1 MIAVPTLFLDR
12 DGVLIE
18 DSGYPSSKSDIR
30 WIPTAFE
37 ALRALK
43 RRGFRLI
50 VVTNQSAV
58 ARGYMSFQDLVVL
71 QGYINDRFD
80 QEGCGFDAI
89 YVAPTHPDGSIWP
102 WNRSS
107 TWRKP
112 ESGMLEA
119 AIRDYGVDRKR
130 AALVGDSL
138 RDIEAGRAAGLG
150 FVIQYGEEEF
160 ARAKP
165 DLQTSKWSEISRIL
179 GDKEW

>member
-1 MIAVPTLFLDR
+1 MPDLFLDR

-18 DSGYPSSKSDIR
+18 DTGYPSNPAEIR
-30 WIPTAFE
+30 WIPDAFY

-43 RRGFRLI
+43 QRGFRLI

-71 QGYINDRFD
+71 QGHINDRFE
-80 QEGCGFDAI
+80 QEGCGFEAT
-89 YVAPTHPDGSIWP
+89 YVAPTHPDGEIWP
-102 WNRSS
+102 WNRPS

-119 AIRDYGVDRKR
+119 AIRDYNVDRKR
-130 AALVGDSL
+130 AALVGDSS
-138 RDIEAGRAAGLG
+138 RDIEAARAAGLAV
-150 FVIQYGEEEF
+150 VIQYGEKKF
-160 ARAKP
+160 TRVKP

-179 GDKEW
+179 SGKEW